1 MATTYELP
9 EPYETS
15 AMFGAGGSD
24 EKQTLG
30 LGLDVGADPFVLR
43 RAPRSGQA
51 VLPSLP
57 TMDRIVVNDVLE
69 QYSPPKPGEPWD
81 DSEESDRQQENHTYT
96 PLSAASAPSAEPPRD
111 MARPEA
117 ADEHKTQSPPL
128 VPAPALAT
136 GDIPGHA
143 PPVTQQAAAPAAPAA
158 PPQAA
163 GATHSTEAPKD
174 APHVKHKNSKVLAA
188 ERVENLV
195 DQLLQEELL
204 VNPLTRSDSAYLG
217 EMLGATKA
225 NERKGPRTGAAPRVV
240 ASDAK
245 LPKPAPALDLPTLP
259 SWNPISLDMD
269 LDVPSEPERPQKTTR
284 PHISRDAVRERL
296 ARRQGASKAEQP
308 QAVPVPA
315 ETESPLERVGAHE
328 RPAPSSAALPRA
340 PASADIERQ
349 ATWFRSD
356 ESIANIRS
364 GPPRVTPEERA
375 AQIIARKRSKRRVE
389 QRVASPLPVHCKPAP
404 PASSQAAPQ
413 IPEEPRTLEKVDE
426 DAEHAEAPAAAP
438 AAPAAATAPAATAT
452 AATAAPAPAAEPKSA
467 AQAESAPKSAAEA
480 PAAAPAAPSPGAP
493 TSAFG
498 NLMEREIARICE
510 ESDQPYR
517 MRNRGS
523 FHGATDSAGP
533 AASSRVWQRVSD
545 NDMMGDYAIPPSTAQ
560 TTGRVFVMVDSFMPL
575 DIPVPRQHTDFYCI
589 LDNGI
594 HMVKTGMAPLNP
606 NRQKICP
613 VNQEFE
619 LVEHQNLEFSLTLM
633 VKLDDHLVEKHEA
646 PPPPPQMPSE
656 TSGVSR
662 FFKQRMNPKNAQT
675 QNVRLLGKSHV
686 PPLLMYVNRIGTL
699 GRASVR
705 FDDVRAKCLGWQLV
719 LDVPV
724 APVGEGAAASQTMGG
739 LPRMSAE
746 RARGFMAHLGAPRG
760 TLRLRMFYLPP
771 LPASLERELPT
782 SLMEGSQAM
791 ERAKLDSEAEVTSGV
806 LTQLGG
812 DCRTW
817 RRRPVRLVGS
827 NLVCFNEVTKR
838 PTIRIDLMQAVHI
851 EDTNVHT
858 PADEDV
864 DETYSVENSFRIT
877 FRDGEHI
884 SFFADSEDSKQV
896 WMRVLSGTMSYR
908 AQPAPRWTR
917 AVQRYIQAHSGEAPA
932 PRHEAST
939 ATVHHSTST
948 PRIPAGAT
956 RRVPPPAVP
965 QPAAPAAAAPAAA
978 APQLPPKVDA
988 QPAARQP
995 VPRKSTGPLTA
1006 VNAPPQAPAPAPAA
1020 AAPAADAPAA
1030 AAPQEPTQAP
1040 SMPSVAPAP
1049 GSPAPPHVTT
1059 TTPRMPPSTTPA
1071 PAQMPFPNTPTTEPA
1086 TTPAIPQAEQEAPQQ
1101 SAGPKRRNLFSR
1113 ATRALGNPPW
1123 APFKQ
1128 RR

>member
-1 MATTYELP
+1 
-9 EPYETS
+9 
-15 AMFGAGGSD
+15 MFGMGGSD

-30 LGLDVGADPFVLR
+30 LGLDVGADPFVPR
-43 RAPRSGQA
+43 RAPRSGQT

-69 QYSPPKPGEPWD
+69 QYSPPKPGESWD
-81 DSEESDRQQENHTYT
+81 DSEESDRQQDNHTFT
-96 PLSAASAPSAEPPRD
+96 PLSAASAPSAEPPRE
-111 MARPEA
+111 MALPEA
-117 ADEHKTQSPPL
+117 ADEHETQPSPPA
-128 VPAPALAT
+128 PAPALAV

-143 PPVTQQAAAPAAPAA
+143 PPVAQPAAAPPTAAEEATPD
-158 PPQAA
+158 A
-163 GATHSTEAPKD
+163 GATNSADAPKD
-174 APHVKHKNSKVLAA
+174 ASHVKHKNSKVLAA

-204 VNPLTRSDSAYLG
+204 ANPLTRSDSAYLG

-225 NERKGPRTGAAPRVV
+225 NERQGPRTGTVPRVV

-245 LPKPAPALDLPTLP
+245 SPQPAPALDLPTLP

-269 LDVPSEPERPQKTTR
+269 LDVPSEPEYPQKMTR

-296 ARRQGASKAEQP
+296 ARRQGAPRAEQP

-315 ETESPLERVGAHE
+315 ETESPLERVGTNEH
-328 RPAPSSAALPRA
+328 PAPTAALPRA
-340 PASADIERQ
+340 PVSADIERQ

-364 GPPRVTPEERA
+364 APPRVTPEERA
-375 AQIIARKRSKRRVE
+375 AQIIARKRSKRRAE

-404 PASSQAAPQ
+404 PASAQATPR

-426 DAEHAEAPAAAP
+426 DAEHAETAAAP
-438 AAPAAATAPAATAT
+438 APKAEPT
-452 AATAAPAPAAEPKSA
+452 AATQVQP
-467 AQAESAPKSAAEA
+467 APKSTDDA
-480 PAAAPAAPSPGAP
+480 PNAAPAAPSPAAP

-510 ESDQPYR
+510 ENGQPYR

-523 FHGATDSAGP
+523 FHGATNAAGP
-533 AASSRVWQRVSD
+533 AASSRVWQRVND
-545 NDMMGDYAIPPSTAQ
+545 NDMTGDYAIPPSTAQ
-560 TTGRVFVMVDSFMPL
+560 TTGRVFVLVDSFMPL
-575 DIPVPRQHTDFYCI
+575 DIPVPQQHTDFYCI

-594 HMVKTGMAPLNP
+594 HMVKTGLTPLNP

-633 VKLDDHLVEKHEA
+633 VKLDDHLVEKHEP

-662 FFKQRMNPKNAQT
+662 FFRQRMTPKNAQT
-675 QNVRLLGKSHV
+675 QNVRFLGKSHV
-686 PPLLMYVNRIGTL
+686 PPLLMYMNRIGTL

-705 FDDVRAKCLGWQLV
+705 FDDVRTKCLGWQLV

-817 RRRPVRLVGS
+817 RRRPVRLIGS

-884 SFFADSEDSKQV
+884 SFFADSEESKKV
-896 WMRVLSGTMSYR
+896 WMRVLSSTMSYR

-917 AVQRYIQAHSGEAPA
+917 AVQRYIQAHSGEVPV

-939 ATVHHSTST
+939 ATVHHSMSA
-948 PRIPAGAT
+948 PRVPAGAT
-956 RRVPPPAVP
+956 RRMPPP
-965 QPAAPAAAAPAAA
+965 A

-988 QPAARQP
+988 QPTARQP
-995 VPRKSTGPLTA
+995 ISRKSSGPLTA
-1006 VNAPPQAPAPAPAA
+1006 VNAPPQAPAPA
-1020 AAPAADAPAA
+1020 APAARMPNAPAA
-1030 AAPQEPTQAP
+1030 AAPPEPTQAP
-1040 SMPSVAPAP
+1040 PTPFVAPAH

-1059 TTPRMPPSTTPA
+1059 TAHMPPSTTPTT
-1071 PAQMPFPNTPTTEPA
+1071 AQMPFPDTPTTESA
-1086 TTPAIPQAEQEAPQQ
+1086 TIPAIPQAEQDAPKQ
-1101 SAGPKRRNLFSR
+1101 SAGSKRRNLFSR